1 MSSSSPPPAD
11 ISDQSLISAPHPPS
25 DSAPP
30 PSSSPSQTTVPP
42 RTYSSQSISI
52 RPPPAYAPNSSVP
65 KFIRL
70 LALIVFLGGSLTAG
84 TAWFYKSIVYPRL
97 VLALRA
103 RRELFGYHKSRY
115 EGLFEGLK
123 GFLSSE
129 SVKRLGGYEAVE
141 FRRKQREEAAIVTKE
156 GTEEEDA
163 PIEKKNTEESEK
175 EPLPAAK
182 EDDSTRDSLPS
193 LPPPP
198 QLLLPLQTSL
208 SSLHATLSTSSSTS
222 KSNPSNLVQPQGQ
235 LMRSFVTFN
244 EYLESELSSVN
255 AANRTLSGYG
265 TTGGSVSGERKVLSE
280 ATMGFKSEIRSIK
293 GALLNRRNFVRPEIG
308 VTA

>member
-1 MSSSSPPPAD
+1 M
-11 ISDQSLISAPHPPS
+11 
-25 DSAPP
+25 
-30 PSSSPSQTTVPP
+30 
-42 RTYSSQSISI
+42 
-52 RPPPAYAPNSSVP
+52 
-65 KFIRL
+65 
-70 LALIVFLGGSLTAG
+70 
-84 TAWFYKSIVYPRL
+84 
-97 VLALRA
+97 ALRA
-103 RRELFGYHKSRY
+103 RRELSGYHKSRY
-115 EGLFEGLK
+115 EVLFEGLK

-141 FRRKQREEAAIVTKE
+141 FRRKQREEAANVSKE
-156 GTEEEDA
+156 GTEEEEK
-163 PIEKKNTEESEK
+163 PSLEKKDTEESEK
-175 EPLPAAK
+175 EPLLARTK
-182 EDDSTRDSLPS
+182 EDDSTISSPS

-198 QLLLPLQTSL
+198 QLLLPLQSSL

-255 AANRTLSGYG
+255 AANRTFSGYG

-293 GALLNRRNFVRPEIG
+293 GMFLSLLVISNILLP
-308 VTA
+308 